1 MTPPSDTQLPP
12 VVRVLSES
20 EIHER
25 LYGSYF
31 EKKNAPAPSS
41 VPPPRPDRGGP
52 THSSPSPDSAW
63 TGSEILTGELQR
75 LRSELIS
82 LRQEKEQLVARLERA
97 AHRPASLVRPEG
109 HLPGQPGQV
118 VRAVAISPSGVG
130 TGGWLGKIFG
140 FFLLLGIF
148 GYLSGT
154 VIQASPS
161 AGDFTPYTVQVA
173 VYNGPVLADR
183 ARGALKELGY
193 DAFVAETPR
202 ADGKFRYRVYVGS
215 FVTKEEAARESKRLE
230 ADPRF
235 RDFKDT
241 FVLIR

>member
-1 MTPPSDTQLPP
+1 VTPPPSDTQLPP
-12 VVRVLSES
+12 IVRVLSES

-31 EKKNAPAPSS
+31 GRKKAP
-41 VPPPRPDRGGP
+41 
-52 THSSPSPDSAW
+52 TQSSPSPDSSW

-82 LRQEKEQLVARLERA
+82 LRREKERLVIRLERA
-97 AHRPASLVRPEG
+97 SLPVPAAKAE
-109 HLPGQPGQV
+109 PG
-118 VRAVAISPSGVG
+118 I
-130 TGGWLGKIFG
+130 GGWIGKMFG

-154 VIQASPS
+154 ALQASPS

-173 VYNGPVLADR
+173 VYNGPVLAGQ
-183 ARGALKELGY
+183 ARGLLKELGY
-193 DAFVAETPR
+193 DAFVAEMPR
-202 ADGKFRYRVYVGS
+202 LDGKLRYRVYVGS

-235 RDFKDT
+235 QDFKDA